1 MRRLAPAKVN
11 LHLKVLRRREDGYH
25 DLATLMHRVSLCDE
39 LIFEKTSRGVS
50 LRCPGSGLPEDEGN
64 LVFRA
69 AKKIL
74 DLLDPPFGLHITLVK
89 KIPTAAGLG
98 GGSSDAATTLLAVN
112 EMTGNRLPQ
121 DRLMKMGAQLGADV
135 PFFIGRGTAW
145 AFGIGDRLEP
155 LSDLPKL
162 SFLLVN
168 PRFELPTPL
177 VYKGLNLALTNVPI
191 HYSIPRFSTV
201 QDVAAGL
208 HNDLEAV
215 SIRLHPVIGEIKDV
229 LLHHGAL
236 GALMSGSG
244 PTVFGLF
251 ADEEAAIEAE
261 RSLGGR
267 YPWDVF
273 RVSSYTEGR

>member
-1 MRRLAPAKVN
+1 MKRVFCKAVCV
-11 LHLKVLRRREDGYH
+11 VL
-25 DLATLMHRVSLCDE
+25 
-39 LIFEKTSRGVS
+39 F
-50 LRCPGSGLPEDEGN
+50 
-64 LVFRA
+64 
-69 AKKIL
+69 
-74 DLLDPPFGLHITLVK
+74 
-89 KIPTAAGLG
+89 
-98 GGSSDAATTLLAVN
+98 
-112 EMTGNRLPQ
+112 
-121 DRLMKMGAQLGADV
+121 
-135 PFFIGRGTAW
+135 
-145 AFGIGDRLEP
+145 
-155 LSDLPKL
+155 
-162 SFLLVN
+162 
-168 PRFELPTPL
+168 
-177 VYKGLNLALTNVPI
+177 LALLG
-191 HYSIPRFSTV
+191 
-201 QDVAAGL
+201 AGL